1 MKLKTLLAMPNV
13 NPRNRN
19 RFGMIR
25 AVHFTVEELKA
36 NRYTHLAVEMDG
48 TIFAWSGKDR
58 PLSML
63 RGDKS
68 LDGWFSNL
76 NINNGIRDCNL
87 GEMVGSLGYAPVNW
101 HRMVWAL

>member
-1 MKLKTLLAMPNV
+1 MKLKTLLAAVNV
-13 NPRNRN
+13 NPLNRN

-36 NRYTHLAVEMDG
+36 NGYTHLAVELDG
-48 TIFAWSGKDR
+48 TIFAWKGRDR
-58 PLSML
+58 PLAML

-68 LDGWFSNL
+68 LDGWFSL
-76 NINNGIRDCNL
+76 LDLRHGLRDCNL